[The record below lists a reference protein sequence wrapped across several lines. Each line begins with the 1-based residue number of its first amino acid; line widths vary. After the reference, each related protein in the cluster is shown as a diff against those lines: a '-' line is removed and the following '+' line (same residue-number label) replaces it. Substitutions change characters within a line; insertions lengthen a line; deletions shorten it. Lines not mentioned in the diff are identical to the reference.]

1 MTRGRRA
8 RAHPRASHGRPVF
21 GDVMAF
27 LQARGF
33 ALFDVASLGGRPRD
47 QRLRV
52 GDAIFI
58 RRRSP
63 LGQDVWSD

>member
-1 MTRGRRA
+1 M
-8 RAHPRASHGRPVF
+8 F
-21 GDVMAF
+21 DDVMAF

-58 RRRSP
+58 RRGSP